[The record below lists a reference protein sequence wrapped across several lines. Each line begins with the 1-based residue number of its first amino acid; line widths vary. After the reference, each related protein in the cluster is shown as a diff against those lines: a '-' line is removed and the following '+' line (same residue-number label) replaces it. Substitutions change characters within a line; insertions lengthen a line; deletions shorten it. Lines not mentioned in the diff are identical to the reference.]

1 MMGIQVPPAYQPVVR
16 HTTLKT
22 TFTGLQHVLSTAETP
37 IHQYRGIKYATI
49 PARFRQSRLF
59 TSYRSSTDAT
69 RYGYVTSPRRI
80 VLTLSVFVG
89 LSAHNQRVK
98 PPRKNYLP
106 SLAQSL
112 QCRT

>member
-22 TFTGLQHVLSTAETP
+22 IFTGLQHVLSIAETP

-59 TSYRSSTDAT
+59 TSYRPSTDAT
-69 RYGYVTSPRRI
+69 RYGYVPLHDVS
-80 VLTLSVFVG
+80 
-89 LSAHNQRVK
+89 
-98 PPRKNYLP
+98 
-106 SLAQSL
+106 
-112 QCRT
+112 C

>member
-1 MMGIQVPPAYQPVVR
+1 MGIHIPLAYQPVVR

-37 IHQYRGIKYATI
+37 IHQYRGIKYASV

-69 RYGYVTSPRRI
+69 RYGYVPLRVVI
-80 VLTLSVFVG
+80 VSTLSARR
-89 LSAHNQRVK
+89 S
-98 PPRKNYLP
+98 P
-106 SLAQSL
+106 
-112 QCRT
+112 

>member
-1 MMGIQVPPAYQPVVR
+1 MGIHIPLAYQPVVR

-22 TFTGLQHVLSTAETP
+22 TFTGLQHVLSAAETP

-69 RYGYVTSPRRI
+69 RYGYVP
-80 VLTLSVFVG
+80 LCDYCD
-89 LSAHNQRVK
+89 
-98 PPRKNYLP
+98 KN
-106 SLAQSL
+106 
-112 QCRT
+112 